1 MKSPYDK
8 MYKQRWFRWLI
19 YNSDWPVEKK
29 EFIDLPLW
37 KQHLLAIICLI
48 LYCGVVGVL
57 FRIGFEK
64 FIN

>member
-1 MKSPYDK
+1 MH
-8 MYKQRWFRWLI
+8 KQRWFRWLI

-48 LYCGVVGVL
+48 LYCGVVAVL

>member
-8 MYKQRWFRWLI
+8 MYKQQWFRWLI
-19 YNSDWPVEKK
+19 YNSDWPIEKK

-37 KQHLLAIICLI
+37 KQHLLAFVCLI
-48 LYCGVVGVL
+48 LYCGLVGVL

-64 FIN
+64 IIN

>member
-1 MKSPYDK
+1 

-48 LYCGVVGVL
+48 LYFGLVGVL

>member
-1 MKSPYDK
+1 MH
-8 MYKQRWFRWLI
+8 KQRWFRWLI

-57 FRIGFEK
+57 FRIGLEK